1 MIEIE
6 GQSYFSATEVAE
18 SVGIS
23 RQTLWRW
30 RQSGKVPLGRRYRG
44 REILFSSSELGT
56 IVEYANRIEEIYQ
69 PAEQLS
75 LFSGGVQ
82 RS

>member
-6 GQSYFSATEVAE
+6 GQDFFSATEVANLIG
-18 SVGIS
+18 VS

-30 RQSGKVPLGRRYRG
+30 RRSGKVPLGRRFRG
-44 REILFSSSELGT
+44 REVVFSANELAT
-56 IVEYANRIEEIYQ
+56 VEEYANRIEELS
-69 PAEQLS
+69 ESSDQLS

-82 RS
+82 QY